1 MYQYEVDV
9 LRVVD
14 GDTIDVMVDL
24 GFDIKTKKRV
34 RLYGIN
40 APETRTRD
48 KDEKVRGYESKEFLI
63 NFLKNKQEIILNSL
77 DIGKYGRVVGEIIVD
92 GINANKLRHNTHF
105 VEKNF
110 YYIITKSIFGKS
122 AFNNFE
128 FI

>member
-48 KDEKVRGYESKEFLI
+48 RDEKVRGYESKEFLI

-92 GINANKLRHNTHF
+92 GINANKLLVSEGHAIE
-105 VEKNF
+105 VD
-110 YYIITKSIFGKS
+110 Y
-122 AFNNFE
+122 
-128 FI
+128 